1 MSVVPQDLISK
12 HSLTMNLVS
21 EHYNK
26 QDVLSDLQQEFGRN
40 DYVKLPGLIASQA
53 FAHIRAEI
61 EYLKRFTTKRSF
73 IMEGYETPREMSTL
87 GGAKILK
94 EAPTIW
100 SLYCHYELRNL
111 IERIA
116 GTKVYSCLHP
126 NEFMVANFLNSPGAT
141 HGWHLDDPAFALIIV
156 LEASSA
162 EDGGSLEFIPNW
174 FEFCSQI
181 GAFSDE
187 KVGPLV
193 ERARADNLIQV
204 RHHLS
209 GDAYFL
215 RADRS
220 LHQVTALRREGACR
234 SALNLAFEV
243 TPNPTYGDTANKL
256 YGES

>member
-26 QDVLSDLQQEFGRN
+26 EDVLSELQQEFGRN

-100 SLYCHYELRNL
+100 SLYCHYDVS
-111 IERIA
+111 IQ
-116 GTKVYSCLHP
+116 
-126 NEFMVANFLNSPGAT
+126 MNS
-141 HGWHLDDPAFALIIV
+141 W
-156 LEASSA
+156 
-162 EDGGSLEFIPNW
+162 
-174 FEFCSQI
+174 
-181 GAFSDE
+181 
-187 KVGPLV
+187 
-193 ERARADNLIQV
+193 
-204 RHHLS
+204 
-209 GDAYFL
+209 
-215 RADRS
+215 
-220 LHQVTALRREGACR
+220 
-234 SALNLAFEV
+234 
-243 TPNPTYGDTANKL
+243 
-256 YGES
+256 